1 MKISYRKKRS
11 LRGYAF
17 ISVWLLGTLLWF
29 IIPVISSAGYS
40 FFEFNPSDRNAE
52 RQWQGL
58 DNYIYAFTADASYSE
73 YLWKSVRE
81 TAVMTPLIVIF
92 SLFSAVLLNHKFKG
106 RSFAAAVFFIPVIVA
121 SGPVYNIIS
130 DDIAKAVTDRSVSDI
145 YESFLISAGIYD
157 VNSSFLSLAE
167 KLSSQ
172 ATELI
177 WYSGIQILIFTV
189 SLGMIPKSA
198 EEIALI
204 EGATSW
210 EYFWK
215 VVIPYISPAITAN
228 IVFTVINTFTYQN
241 NKVIRRI
248 LDMQAEWNYGKAS
261 AMAWS
266 YFIIVLV
273 FTVLFILIIKKIFR
287 WEGE

>member
-1 MKISYRKKRS
+1 MKTGYRRKRS
-11 LRGYAF
+11 LRGWAF

-40 FFEFNPSDRNAE
+40 FFEFDPSDRNSAKY
-52 RQWQGL
+52 WQGL
-58 DNYIYAFTADASYSE
+58 DNYIYAFTADSSYSE
-73 YLWKSVRE
+73 NLWKSVGE
-81 TAVMTPLIVIF
+81 TAVMTPFIVIF
-92 SLFSAVLLNHKFKG
+92 SLFCAVLLNHRFRG
-106 RSFAAAVFFIPVIVA
+106 RNFAAAVFFIPVIVA

-145 YESFLISAGIYD
+145 YEKFLIAAGIYD
-157 VNSSFLSLAE
+157 INSSFLSLAE
-167 KLSSQ
+167 KLSAQ
-172 ATELI
+172 AAELI

-189 SLGMIPKSA
+189 SLSMIPESA
-198 EEIALI
+198 EEIACI
-204 EGATSW
+204 EGATRW

-215 VVIPYISPAITAN
+215 VEIPYISPAITAN

-266 YFIIVLV
+266 YFIIVLL
-273 FTVLFILIIKKIFR
+273 FTGLFLMVVRKIFSR
-287 WEGE
+287 KWE